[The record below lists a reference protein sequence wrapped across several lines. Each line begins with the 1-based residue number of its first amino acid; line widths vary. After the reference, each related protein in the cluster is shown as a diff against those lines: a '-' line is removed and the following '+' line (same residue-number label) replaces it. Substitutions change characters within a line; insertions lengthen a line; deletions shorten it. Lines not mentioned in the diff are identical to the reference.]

1 MARERDPK
9 RDLAF
14 HMWKESKGKITN
26 REIANTLDVDEKKIA
41 TWKTRDKWNCSTTKK
56 ESVVQQ
62 NKKCSTTKEKET
74 TKVKKSEEI
83 QDVKHISKIIDECEL
98 DEVMGENLTDKQKL
112 FCWYYARTFNV
123 RSSALKAG
131 YSIHYA
137 TSKIYD
143 LIQHEKIKFYLDE
156 IRKKMFSKVEAST
169 ELLYERHCT
178 IAFSDAADFLNADG
192 TLKNLNEVDGSLI
205 KKVTSN
211 TKEETLERFG
221 NEGQTTSIK
230 VTNEAKTTLEL
241 EDRSKSLDFLTKFH
255 GLDPS
260 FKTQKEKLNIEKD
273 KISVLEERNKI
284 LENANKPPSSKV
296 EDMSEDSKI
305 NLLKKYGGA

>member
-1 MARERDPK
+1 MEK
-9 RDLAF
+9 YELAELDYKNG
-14 HMWKESKGKITN
+14 MKYKD
-26 REIANTLDVDEKKIA
+26 IADKYEVSLNTVKS
-41 TWKTRDKWNCSTTKK
+41 WKTRYKWCKDDKKVCTQKTKK
-56 ESVVQQ
+56 VCTQKKGAVPQ
-62 NKKCSTTKEKET
+62 N
-74 TKVKKSEEI
+74 KSEELNENI
-83 QDVKHISKIIDECEL
+83 EIKHISEVIDEYEL
-98 DEVMGENLTDKQKL
+98 DEVIGENLTDKQKL

-156 IRKKMFSKVEAST
+156 IRKKMFSKVEASA
-169 ELLYERHCT
+169 ELLYERHCS
-178 IAFSDAADFLNADG
+178 IAFADTADFLNPDG
-192 TLKNLNEVDGSLI
+192 SLRNLNEVDGSLV

-211 TKEETLERFG
+211 VKKETVERFG
-221 NEGQTTSIK
+221 VDGETTSL
-230 VTNEAKTTLEL
+230 KTIDEVKTSIEL

-260 FKTQKEKLNIEKD
+260 FKNQKEKLNLEKD

-284 LENANKPPSSKV
+284 LENANKPPSTKV

>member
-1 MARERDPK
+1 MEK
-9 RDLAF
+9 YELAELDYKNG
-14 HMWKESKGKITN
+14 MKYKD
-26 REIANTLDVDEKKIA
+26 IADKYEVSLNTVKS
-41 TWKTRDKWNCSTTKK
+41 WKTRYKWCKDDKKVCTQKTKK
-56 ESVVQQ
+56 VCTQ
-62 NKKCSTTKEKET
+62 KKGAVPKN
-74 TKVKKSEEI
+74 KSEELNGNI
-83 QDVKHISKIIDECEL
+83 DIKHISEVIDEYEL

-156 IRKKMFSKVEAST
+156 IRKKMFSKVEASA
-169 ELLYERHCT
+169 ELLYERHFS
-178 IAFSDAADFLNADG
+178 IAFADTADFLNPDG
-192 TLKNLNEVDGSLI
+192 SLRNLNEVDGSLV

-211 TKEETLERFG
+211 VKKETVERFG
-221 NEGQTTSIK
+221 VDGETTSL
-230 VTNEAKTTLEL
+230 KTIDEVKTSIEL

-260 FKTQKEKLNIEKD
+260 FKNQKEKLNLEKD

>member
-1 MARERDPK
+1 MEK
-9 RDLAF
+9 YELAELDYKNG
-14 HMWKESKGKITN
+14 MKYKD
-26 REIANTLDVDEKKIA
+26 IADKYEVSLNTVKS
-41 TWKTRDKWNCSTTKK
+41 WKTRYKWCKDDKKVCTQKK
-56 ESVVQQ
+56 GAVPK
-62 NKKCSTTKEKET
+62 N
-74 TKVKKSEEI
+74 KSEELNENI
-83 QDVKHISKIIDECEL
+83 DIKHISEVIDEYEL

-156 IRKKMFSKVEAST
+156 IRKKMFSKVEASA
-169 ELLYERHCT
+169 ELLYERHCS
-178 IAFSDAADFLNADG
+178 IAFADTADFLNPDG
-192 TLKNLNEVDGSLI
+192 SLRNLNEVDGSLV

-211 TKEETLERFG
+211 VKKETVERFG
-221 NEGQTTSIK
+221 VDGETTSL
-230 VTNEAKTTLEL
+230 KTIDEVKTSIEL

-260 FKTQKEKLNIEKD
+260 FKNQKEKLNLEKD